1 MSTTAPHRRNE
12 PASRDEVLRD
22 DSAEVEW
29 QFSETFRTA
38 LKPLAS
44 LKLTVV
50 LFALAIFIVLAGTLA
65 QVNQDIWEVINVYF
79 RVNPADVF
87 IGSFPWINLNAFFV
101 WVDFQ
106 LFAPPS
112 FFPSKPDLP
121 SWFGIPFPKGW
132 LIGAVMMLNLFA
144 AHLVRFKV
152 QTSGRRLWSGVG
164 IIALGVL
171 VTTLV
176 VMSGSNPDGF
186 QEEALIS
193 WGVLW
198 AMLQLGLLAVAAG
211 SIYGLFSAGP
221 GQSGIRWLMGVIA
234 LTVGGTL
241 LWTIIQGPGGRLDDA
256 YMRIMYQLV
265 KATIAGLVLL
275 AGCVLVFKK
284 RAGIVLLHGGV
295 GLMMVSEVLVGV
307 QAEEAQLRIEE
318 GRTSNFVEDIREVEL
333 AFVRNGEGDEQTH
346 TVIPGRMLREGESIS
361 SDELPVDVKVLQYHP
376 NASLVRRLP
385 GQADDSNPATQGIGL
400 RESVRPLKPSTGTE
414 SEVDFA
420 AAYVQLSDPD
430 TGDDLGTWLVGLQL
444 DLFNLGRDRQ
454 TIEVGG
460 ESYDINLRF
469 KRIYKPYQ
477 VTLLDVKKEDYIG
490 TTTPRDYSSYVHLV
504 DDRHGIDRDNVR
516 IWMNNPLRYAG
527 ETFYQSSY
535 TPAGGVPG
543 STREWTTLQVVKN
556 TGWMIPYVACMIV
569 LVGMLAQFGQTLI
582 RFLQRLARG
591 NAPVAAA
598 APGAAGTADFTDET
612 DLPRRRDSRPLPQP
626 ALTSTAPAAGARPV
640 RGHGLPNI
648 VEVAVAAALVLC
660 VGALFLYLAQMP
672 KYDKG
677 EMDLTAFG
685 QILVVSEGRP
695 KPIDTVARNSLLI
708 LSNRQALRGRM
719 DERTLQAN
727 WKEIEA
733 GIRKEWPEVQA
744 ADLAEF
750 DGQLSDLAAIESL
763 IEERSEETREQVRN
777 KLYALT
783 SESQPAVKWLL
794 DVASESEVARHHRI
808 FRIENLELI
817 ETLGLER
824 RDGFKYSIDDFS
836 EGLPRYFEHLAD
848 AEAVA
853 KENDENLT
861 FYQRK
866 VLEFRT
872 KLQTYR
878 KLQAAFALPEL
889 PPFPT
894 VEQVQT
900 NPEQAKA
907 QLGQFM
913 MAAGSAK
920 QDIMASGVPLMIPL
934 KSGADDEAAGPNGRW
949 IPFSIALLNAYIN
962 STIGME
968 FEKDDPREMT
978 VAFNEILTTYH
989 AGQASQFDDAV
1000 AEFSQ
1005 QVQSQAPASIN
1016 LRAIRFE
1023 SFFNHFEPF
1032 FYSSMFYVVAFV
1044 LTCLSWLVWTR
1055 GLNWSAFA
1063 LIALVFAVHTFAII
1077 GRIYISGRPPVTNLY
1092 SSAVFIGWACVV
1104 AGLIIEVVYRLGVG
1118 NVIASV
1124 AGFITL
1130 GIAHLLAGDGDT
1142 FTVLQAV
1149 LDTQF
1154 WLATHV
1160 VCITL
1165 GYAATYVAGLL
1176 AVVYILRGLATPT
1189 LLPDVGK
1196 ALARMTYGALCFAL
1210 FFSFVGTVLGG
1221 LWADDSWGRFWGW
1234 DPKENGALMIVLWN
1248 ALVLH
1253 ARWDGMVK
1261 DRGMAVLAVLGNICV
1276 SWSWF
1281 GVNEL
1286 GVGLHSYGFT
1296 EGVLFTLG
1304 MFSLSQ
1310 VLIALAGCL
1319 PKTLWWSHQRHAAA

>member
-1 MSTTAPHRRNE
+1 MSATTSRRTDDALPRRDVLDLPESE
-12 PASRDEVLRD
+12 PD
-22 DSAEVEW
+22 W
-29 QFSETFRTA
+29 QFSEPFRRA

-50 LFALAIFIVLAGTLA
+50 LFALATFIVLAGTLA

-87 IGSFPWINLNAFFV
+87 VGSFPWINVRAFFV

-121 SWFGIPFPKGW
+121 SWMGIPFPKGW

-152 QTSGRRLWSGVG
+152 QTSGTRLWTGVG
-164 IIALGVL
+164 VLAVGGL

-176 VMSGSNPDGF
+176 IMSGSNPDGF
-186 QEEALIS
+186 QGEALIS
-193 WGVLW
+193 WSALW
-198 AMLQLGLLAVAAG
+198 AMLQLGLLAVVAA
-211 SIYGLFSAGP
+211 SVYGIFSAGP
-221 GQSGIRWLMGVIA
+221 GQSGIRWLMGFIA
-234 LTVGGTL
+234 LTVGATL

-307 QAEEAQLRIEE
+307 QAEEAQMRIEE
-318 GRTSNFVEDIREVEL
+318 GRTTNFVEDVREVEL
-333 AFVRNGEGDEQTH
+333 AFVRSGEGNEQTH
-346 TVIPGRMLREGESIS
+346 TVIPGRMLKEGETIS
-361 SDELPVDVKVLQYHP
+361 GGDLPVQVKVLQYFP
-376 NASLVRRLP
+376 NARLIPRVP
-385 GQADDSNPATQGIGL
+385 GQADDPNPATQGIGL
-400 RESVRPLKPSTGTE
+400 RESAQPLKASTGTD

-420 AAYVQLSDPD
+420 AAYIQLNERE
-430 TGDDLGTWLVGLQL
+430 TGKNLGTWLVGIQL
-444 DLFNLGRDRQ
+444 DLFNMGRDRQ
-454 TIEVGG
+454 TVQVGNQ
-460 ESYDINLRF
+460 SYDIDLRF
-469 KRIYKPYQ
+469 KRVYKPYQ

-490 TTTPRDYSSYVHLV
+490 TNTPRDYSSYIHLV
-504 DDRHGIDRDNVR
+504 DERHGIDRDNVR

-569 LVGMLAQFGQTLI
+569 LVGMLAQFGLTQM
-582 RFLQRLARG
+582 RFLQRRARG
-591 NAPVAAA
+591 QV
-598 APGAAGTADFTDET
+598 TT
-612 DLPRRRDSRPLPQP
+612 
-626 ALTSTAPAAGARPV
+626 
-640 RGHGLPNI
+640 
-648 VEVAVAAALVLC
+648 AAALPADDTADEPSASEVARRRPRESREDVLPDIAPTRRPPSSLVEWAVVAC
-660 VGALFLYLAQMP
+660 VVAVFGGYLLSKSRMP
-672 KYDKG
+672 SYEKG
-677 EMDLTAFG
+677 EMDFAAFG
-685 QILVVSEGRP
+685 SIPVVSEGRP

-708 LSNRQALRGRM
+708 IADRQELPLRM
-719 DERTLQAN
+719 DAATL
-727 WKEIEA
+727 KEQWPDIKTA
-733 GIRKEWPEVQA
+733 IIDEWPGVTA
-744 ADLAEF
+744 ADLADFE
-750 DGQLSDLAAIESL
+750 GELSELRDLETL
-763 IEERSEETREQVRN
+763 IQEKSGKTLDQVSGR
-777 KLYALT
+777 LYELT
-783 SESQPAVKWLL
+783 SQDQPAVKWLL
-794 DVASESEVARHHRI
+794 DVASESEVARYHRV
-808 FRIENLELI
+808 FRIENLDLLD
-817 ETLGLER
+817 TLGLPR
-824 RDGFKYSIDDFS
+824 RDGFRYSIDDFS
-836 EGLPRYFEHLAD
+836 EGLGEYFKQLAD
-848 AEAVA
+848 AELVA
-853 KENDENLT
+853 KENQENLT

-866 VLEFRT
+866 LLDFRT

-907 QLGQFM
+907 ELGRFM
-913 MAAGSAK
+913 MATGSAK
-920 QDIMASGVPLMIPL
+920 QDIMASGVPLLIPVES
-934 KSGADDEAAGPNGRW
+934 KEESDSVGPNGRW
-949 IPFSIALLNAYIN
+949 IPFSVALLNAYIN

-968 FEKDDPREMT
+968 FEKDDPRELT
-978 VAFNEILTTYH
+978 IAFNEILSAYH
-989 AGQASQFDDAV
+989 AGEASRFDDAV
-1000 AEFSQ
+1000 SKFTGEVKSAD
-1005 QVQSQAPASIN
+1005 APGVHFGKV
-1016 LRAIRFE
+1016 RFE
-1023 SFFNHFEPF
+1023 VYFNHFAPF
-1032 FYSSMFYVVAFV
+1032 YYCAVLYVVVFV
-1044 LTCLSWLVWTR
+1044 LACLGWLGWSR
-1055 GLNWSAFA
+1055 PLNWSALA
-1063 LIALVFAVHTFAII
+1063 LMAFTFCVHTFAICA
-1077 GRIYISGRPPVTNLY
+1077 RIYISGRPPITNLY
-1092 SSAVFIGWACVV
+1092 TTAVFIGWACVV
-1104 AGLIIEVVYRLGVG
+1104 AGLIIEFVYRLGIG
-1118 NVIASV
+1118 NVIGSV

-1130 GIAHLLAGDGDT
+1130 GIAHFLAGDGDT

-1160 VCITL
+1160 VTINL
-1165 GYAATYVAGLL
+1165 GYATTFVAGLL
-1176 AVVYILRGLATPT
+1176 GLVYIVRGVATPS
-1189 LLPDVGK
+1189 LRPEIGK
-1196 ALARMTYGALCFAL
+1196 DLVRMTYGALCFGL

-1248 ALVLH
+1248 ALILH

-1261 DRGMAVLAVLGNICV
+1261 DRGLAVLAVLGNIIV
-1276 SWSWF
+1276 GWSWF

-1296 EGVLFTLG
+1296 EGVLF
-1304 MFSLSQ
+1304 
-1310 VLIALAGCL
+1310 ALALFATSQLIVAALGCL
-1319 PKTLWWSHQRHAAA
+1319 PKSLWWSHQRHSAA